1 MSDVRTSEPVAALTR
16 GLLLAIA
23 HAAGAVRREA
33 WELEKDP
40 QFGADNAVGRR
51 IRPAAE
57 QYRQDADMM
66 VGWVK
71 RHCAS
76 VGLLEEDLPNV

>member
-1 MSDVRTSEPVAALTR
+1 MNAPVSAEPVAFLTR

-23 HAAGAVRREA
+23 HGACAIRGQA
-33 WELEKDP
+33 HALEGDP
-40 QFGADNAVGRR
+40 QFDADNAVGRR

-57 QYRQDADMM
+57 QYRQDADLI

-76 VGLLEEDLPNV
+76 VGLSEEDLPNV

>member
-1 MSDVRTSEPVAALTR
+1 MTKDPVAFLTR

-23 HAAGAVRREA
+23 HSACTLRREA
-33 WELEKDP
+33 CELEKDP
-40 QFGADNAVGRR
+40 QFGADNGVGRR
-51 IRPAAE
+51 LRPAVE
-57 QYRQDADMM
+57 QYRQDADMI

-71 RHCAS
+71 RHSAS